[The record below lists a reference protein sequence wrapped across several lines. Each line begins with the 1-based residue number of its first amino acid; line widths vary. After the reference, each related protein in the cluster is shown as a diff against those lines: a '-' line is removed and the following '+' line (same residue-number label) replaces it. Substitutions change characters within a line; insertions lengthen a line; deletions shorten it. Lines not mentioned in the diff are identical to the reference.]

1 MEPPV
6 HRDGVCLLQPSSF
19 PDSNRWWKR
28 NTKLTIL
35 PDHKTSWIIN
45 SSILEKEKC
54 NIPTETEQFYTP
66 LIKKYLD
73 YTGLNRIWGFQEDGA
88 PRFNDNRH
96 TKVVRLSVLRTGC
109 LYPPRKYS
117 WYSFLLE
124 AESSSQ
130 HSEAGRIVSMKNSYD
145 TIGSRFVAQ
154 CLNKQYHRV
163 PPIQQ

>member
-96 TKVVRLSVLRTGC
+96 TKVVRLSVLRTGR
-109 LYPPRKYS
+109 LYLHEI
-117 WYSFLLE
+117 FLVLISVRGWVGLRAIVRPE
-124 AESSSQ
+124 GCQWKIPTTPSGIES
-130 HSEAGRIVSMKNSYD
+130 ATFRL
-145 TIGSRFVAQ
+145 VA
-154 CLNKQYHRV
+154 
-163 PPIQQ
+163 